1 MNPAKIF
8 SLVKRMAFAVLVGMV
23 VVGCT
28 PQETYQVTS
37 VILEDNP
44 EAKSMKGG
52 APSAKSAP
60 LDVEEKYAATLEV
73 TENIKLGNTGTVKVW
88 VGWLKYMQKANAGM
102 ARDTTMLYTSG
113 KYARITPSAEGCI
126 IDKEQDIIPIDPAG
140 SEAKFII
147 TPQKADEIEVSAEI
161 EMFDNEDCLGLP
173 SRKNSTQVLHVKVKV
188 DYWGEIWDPVWK
200 YFKPFW
206 ISFVAL
212 FFGALLFVIRKFIKK
227 KTGYSDEIDK
237 KSIEEKIGLP
247 KTSSQ
252 ALEEG
257 DVEMTEVVD
266 EMPNEEETENA
277 DNEAQEA
284 EGENRPADE

>member
-1 MNPAKIF
+1 MSPDILF
-8 SLVKRMAFAVLVGMV
+8 SLIKRMAFAVLVGMV

-37 VILEDNP
+37 VILEENP

-60 LDVEEKYAATLEV
+60 SDVEEKYAATLEV

-102 ARDTTMLYTSG
+102 DRDTTMLYTSG

-126 IDKEQDIIPIDPAG
+126 IDKEQDILPIDSAG

-161 EMFDNEDCLGLP
+161 EMFDNKDCLGSP
-173 SRKNSTQVLHVKVKV
+173 SRKNATKVLHVKVKV
-188 DYWGEIWDPVWK
+188 DYWGEIWNPVWK

-212 FFGALLFVIRKFIKK
+212 VFGALLFVIRKFIKK
-227 KTGYSDEIDK
+227 KTGYSDEIDEKEIVEK
-237 KSIEEKIGLP
+237 KKLP
-247 KTSSQ
+247 KISPK

-257 DVEMTEVVD
+257 DAELTEAED
-266 EMPNEEETENA
+266 ELPDEVETESA
-277 DNEAQEA
+277 DDEAEA
-284 EGENRPADE
+284 EEGENRPADE

>member
-1 MNPAKIF
+1 
-8 SLVKRMAFAVLVGMV
+8 
-23 VVGCT
+23 
-28 PQETYQVTS
+28 
-37 VILEDNP
+37 
-44 EAKSMKGG
+44 MKGG
-52 APSAKSAP
+52 APNAKSAP
-60 LDVEEKYAATLEV
+60 SDVEEKYAATLEV

-102 ARDTTMLYTSG
+102 ARDTTMLYTSC

-126 IDKEQDIIPIDPAG
+126 IDKEQDILPIDSAG

-161 EMFDNEDCLGLP
+161 EMFDNKDCLGSP
-173 SRKNSTQVLHVKVKV
+173 TRKNSTKVLHVKVKV
-188 DYWGEIWDPVWK
+188 DYWGEIWNPVWK

-227 KTGYSDEIDK
+227 KTGYSDEKDEKTIA
-237 KSIEEKIGLP
+237 EKIGLP

-252 ALEEG
+252 VLEEG

-266 EMPNEEETENA
+266 EMPNAEEAGNA
-277 DNEAQEA
+277 DNEAEA
-284 EGENRPADE
+284 VEGENRPADE